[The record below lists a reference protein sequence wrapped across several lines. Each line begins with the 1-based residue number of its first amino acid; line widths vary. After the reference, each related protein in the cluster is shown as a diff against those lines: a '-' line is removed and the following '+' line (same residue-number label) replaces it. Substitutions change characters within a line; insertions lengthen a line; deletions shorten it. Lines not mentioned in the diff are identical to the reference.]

1 MPIKSTTPQG
11 AIDTELRKALEAL
24 DNKVIQCLQYAGE
37 SAVIEAR
44 SYNGKA
50 YRDQTSNLRSSTGYV
65 IVKDGKVVATSA
77 FDKAGSGTDGSKG
90 GAGGKAYAKQLA
102 SQFPLG
108 YVLIVVAGME
118 YASYV
123 ADKGYNVLDSSE
135 RVARQV
141 AQQLLSK
148 LSKKK

>member
-1 MPIKSTTPQG
+1 MPIKCTTPQSE
-11 AIDTELRKALEAL
+11 IDAELRKALEEM
-24 DNKVIQCLQYAGE
+24 NRKVIACLQYAGE
-37 SAVIEAR
+37 AAVTEAR

-50 YRDQTSNLRSSTGYV
+50 YTDQTSNLRSSTGYV
-65 IVKDGKVVATSA
+65 IVKDGKIVETSA

-90 GAGGKAYAKQLA
+90 EANGKAYAKQLA
-102 SQFPLG
+102 SQFPNG
-108 YVLIVVAGME
+108 YALIVVAGME

-135 RVARQV
+135 RIARQV

-148 LSKKK
+148 ISKK